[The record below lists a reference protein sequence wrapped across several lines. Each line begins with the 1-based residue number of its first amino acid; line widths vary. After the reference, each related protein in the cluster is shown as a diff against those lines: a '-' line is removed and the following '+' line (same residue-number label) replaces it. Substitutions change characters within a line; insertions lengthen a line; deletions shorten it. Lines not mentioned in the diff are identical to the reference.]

1 MHLDLYD
8 QVDFGPRNVY
18 HGRIVQEMVIS
29 YVYPFYLFT
38 AYSSS
43 GPVQA

>member
-1 MHLDLYD
+1 MSNLTYSKAGVNIETGETL
-8 QVDFGPRNVY
+8 VE
-18 HGRIVQEMVIS
+18 EMVIS